1 MGRRTHKREDILF
14 WLKEVEGGKSAEQV
28 ARENKVAPSTV
39 RSYVR
44 GIYALPPEYPVENPG
59 PRETPAEPPGITIK
73 IEPRYRI
80 AQLSPD
86 GLGVSRGL
94 AIGDIHVQ
102 PNLSNERLFWMGRY
116 IAEQKLD
123 WAIQIGDFASFDSLC
138 RYVDNGSFE
147 GKTKPT
153 YKEDLESIRD
163 AMKRWTEGL
172 NGYQVEK
179 HITLGNHED
188 RIYSFQDRNPE
199 VYGMLDENFYTLLG
213 DYKWS
218 YSPFGAIHYLGGV
231 GFTHVPLTR
240 MGRPFGGQNSENQI
254 GNSSVTDLVYGHSH
268 KPVNKPFPKIGTRT
282 NVRVVNL
289 GCALPDGH
297 VEQYAKHTLGG
308 WEWCVWD
315 MTIKDGAI
323 YQANQIPMTWLEERY
338 GR

>member
-14 WLKEVEGGKSAEQV
+14 WLKEIEEGKSAEQV

-39 RSYVR
+39 RSYVK
-44 GIYALPPEYPVENPG
+44 GIYALPPENPVENPG
-59 PRETPAEPPGITIK
+59 PRETPVGVTIK

-138 RYVDNGSFE
+138 RYVANDSHE
-147 GKTKPT
+147 GKYKPS
-153 YKEDLESIRD
+153 YKEDIESVRD
-163 AMKRWTEGL
+163 AMKKWTEGL
-172 NGYQVEK
+172 NGHAPERHV
-179 HITLGNHED
+179 TLGNHED
-188 RIYSFQDRNPE
+188 RIYSFQNRNPE
-199 VYGMLDENFYTLLG
+199 VFGMLDENFYTLLG
-213 DYKWS
+213 DYDWS
-218 YSPFGAIHYLGGV
+218 YSPYGAVHYLGGV

-240 MGRPFGGQNSENQI
+240 MGKPFGGEHSENQI
-254 GNSSVTDLVYGHSH
+254 GQRAVTDLVYGHSH
-268 KPVNKPFPKIGTRT
+268 RPVNKVFPKIGTRVNT
-282 NVRVVNL
+282 RVINL
-289 GCALPDGH
+289 GCALPHGH
-297 VEQYAKHTLGG
+297 YEEYAKHSLGG
-308 WEWCVWD
+308 WDWGCWD
-315 MTIKDGAI
+315 LTLKDGSI
-323 YQANQIPMTWLEERY
+323 YKADWLPMSWLEEEY